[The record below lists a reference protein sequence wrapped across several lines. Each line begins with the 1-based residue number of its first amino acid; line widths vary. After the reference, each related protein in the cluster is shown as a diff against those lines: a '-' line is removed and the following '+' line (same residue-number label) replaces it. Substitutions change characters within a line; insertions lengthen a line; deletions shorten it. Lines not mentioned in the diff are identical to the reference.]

1 MGYNLKIIVCCH
13 KEDPNIREDSIY
25 MPLHVGKT
33 LSNKDLGFQGD
44 DSGDNI
50 SYKNKNYCELTG
62 LYWAWKNLKCEYIG
76 LCHYRRYFNL
86 DASQINCEKFFDKY
100 DIVLPKVN
108 ILPFNLAESFSS
120 LLTREDLYLLLTVL
134 FDKYPQ
140 HKKKIIDY
148 FYNNNH
154 STSFNMF
161 ISKKE
166 LSDKYCEWLFDILLE
181 LEKLLKESG
190 YSRLRRIYGYIGEY
204 LLPLFCKINDLN
216 VKRINV
222 VQFTENQSGK
232 FHNILHYMDNI
243 RKNLVFFLLKYPL
256 KNFPPSMNAIRIG
269 LINDGINIIDDYKY
283 RK

>member
-1 MGYNLKIIVCCH
+1 MSV
-13 KEDPNIREDSIY
+13 
-25 MPLHVGKT
+25 
-33 LSNKDLGFQGD
+33 
-44 DSGDNI
+44 
-50 SYKNKNYCELTG
+50 ELLNNRFMVSHHTICP
-62 LYWAWKNLKCEYIG
+62 AVP
-76 LCHYRRYFNL
+76 
-86 DASQINCEKFFDKY
+86 D
-100 DIVLPKVN
+100 

-204 LLPLFCKINDLN
+204 LLPLFCEINDLN